1 MSGARIV
8 IVAAGLGGTIAA
20 FEIRAAT
27 NGKAEVTV
35 INDQDDSWF
44 VPSNPWVAVKWREP
58 DAIRVH
64 LPTIMA
70 KRGIGFTSAGAK
82 RVHPGENRVE
92 LNDGSSVAYDYLV
105 LATGPDLAFDEIAG
119 LGPDGFTQS
128 VCRTDHAAAAAA
140 EAFDRFCEN
149 PGPIVVGAAQAEDGA
164 VEATHDLPFGFSMI
178 LPAFRGVPAVFGI
191 EGLTNPRGFILA
203 DKHQRNP
210 AFPNVYSRAW
220 VWRSRRSGRRRCR
233 SASPRPD
240 SCPRPP
246 HAAWSKPRACARRP
260 RPRPCTALGW
270 RRRWGPNQPWQCLML
285 NVKPSPPIPR

>member
-8 IVAAGLGGTIAA
+8 TVDAGLAGPIAA
-20 FEIRAAT
+20 FETRAAT

-70 KRGIGFTSAGAK
+70 KRGFGFTSAGAK

-128 VCRTDHAAAAAA
+128 VCRTTMPPPPPPRRSTGSAKI
-140 EAFDRFCEN
+140 
-149 PGPIVVGAAQAEDGA
+149 PGQ
-164 VEATHDLPFGFSMI
+164 SWS
-178 LPAFRGVPAVFGI
+178 VPR
-191 EGLTNPRGFILA
+191 TPRTA
-203 DKHQRNP
+203 
-210 AFPNVYSRAW
+210 
-220 VWRSRRSGRRRCR
+220 RSRPRTTCHSGSR
-233 SASPRPD
+233 
-240 SCPRPP
+240 
-246 HAAWSKPRACARRP
+246 
-260 RPRPCTALGW
+260 
-270 RRRWGPNQPWQCLML
+270 
-285 NVKPSPPIPR
+285 